1 MRILLAISVVVIS
14 FGQLA
19 AQNSIVG
26 RIADLRDST
35 ALIGATVYISDLK
48 RGAVTNLEGWYSI
61 ENLPSG
67 NFLVEF
73 KYAGYETQ
81 VVIVS
86 TEGKTEHNVWLN
98 PAVTELNEVVVSGI
112 SHSTELKRSPIPVTT
127 ISAEMLSHQVATN
140 LMDKVAGHPGIS
152 QITTGTGI
160 SKPVVRGLSFNRVI
174 TLYDGIRQEGQQ
186 WGDEHGLEI
195 DEFSVGRVEIIK
207 GAGSLMYGSDGLG
220 GIINFLAPN
229 PLPDGALE
237 GEWMSNFQTNN
248 GLLAN
253 SLYLAGNNS
262 GIYWI
267 GRVSQKNA
275 RAYTNRYDGRVFNS
289 GFNEFNANGT
299 LGINDDW
306 GFTQVSV
313 SSFNQN
319 LGLTEGE
326 RDSEG
331 NFVRGDLLGQNI
343 EEVTVTPSELRRY
356 SLFVPNQ
363 NVRHLR
369 ISSNTNYYKG
379 DSRIQLN
386 AGYQRNLRK
395 EYGNVADEDE
405 AELALDLH
413 STTFNLIYF
422 FPTRNDLTF
431 SAGTSGMFQ
440 KSVGSGEE
448 FLIPD
453 YHFFDWGL
461 FGFAKWHYKT
471 LDIAGGLR
479 YDQRSMDMDALYLD
493 ENDHPSDDPADFQKF
508 RGGSPA
514 FSNVS
519 ASLGITEVIGPGL
532 TVKFN
537 MSRGFRAP
545 SVAELASNGSHE
557 GSLQYEYGNAAL
569 EAETSLQMDLGLTL
583 QSEHVTFEAALFRNL
598 IDNYIYL
605 QKLRGQNGMD
615 SIPNPED
622 PLPAYQYMQGNAR
635 LTGGELTVD
644 IHPHPFD
651 WLHFEN
657 TFSGVHAINVSE
669 RRDDSTRYLPFI
681 PAVTYRGQLRAN
693 VNKIGKG
700 LRDAFFMIEFRH
712 VWEQKRVL
720 LENGTET
727 PTPAYSLWNAAVGTD
742 IRKKKGPGSLM
753 TVYLSV
759 NNLFD
764 AGYQD
769 HLNRLKYAPE
779 NPVTLRRGIF
789 NMGRNFSVK
798 VVVPFSLRKQQQ

>member
-1 MRILLAISVVVIS
+1 
-14 FGQLA
+14 
-19 AQNSIVG
+19 
-26 RIADLRDST
+26 
-35 ALIGATVYISDLK
+35 
-48 RGAVTNLEGWYSI
+48 
-61 ENLPSG
+61 
-67 NFLVEF
+67 
-73 KYAGYETQ
+73 
-81 VVIVS
+81 
-86 TEGKTEHNVWLN
+86 
-98 PAVTELNEVVVSGI
+98 
-112 SHSTELKRSPIPVTT
+112 VTT

-493 ENDHPSDDPADFQKF
+493 END
-508 RGGSPA
+508 
-514 FSNVS
+514 
-519 ASLGITEVIGPGL
+519 
-532 TVKFN
+532 
-537 MSRGFRAP
+537 
-545 SVAELASNGSHE
+545 
-557 GSLQYEYGNAAL
+557 
-569 EAETSLQMDLGLTL
+569 
-583 QSEHVTFEAALFRNL
+583 
-598 IDNYIYL
+598 
-605 QKLRGQNGMD
+605 
-615 SIPNPED
+615 
-622 PLPAYQYMQGNAR
+622 
-635 LTGGELTVD
+635 
-644 IHPHPFD
+644 
-651 WLHFEN
+651 
-657 TFSGVHAINVSE
+657 
-669 RRDDSTRYLPFI
+669 
-681 PAVTYRGQLRAN
+681 
-693 VNKIGKG
+693 
-700 LRDAFFMIEFRH
+700 
-712 VWEQKRVL
+712 
-720 LENGTET
+720 
-727 PTPAYSLWNAAVGTD
+727 
-742 IRKKKGPGSLM
+742 
-753 TVYLSV
+753 
-759 NNLFD
+759 
-764 AGYQD
+764 
-769 HLNRLKYAPE
+769 
-779 NPVTLRRGIF
+779 
-789 NMGRNFSVK
+789 
-798 VVVPFSLRKQQQ
+798 